1 MNHTF
6 SFVDFL
12 PFIDICVNDKQTEMP
27 LCRFLHCLY
36 FLLLDESHI
45 SQHFEPVLS
54 LFPLASLDLHNFHV
68 GVPMNPKV
76 MAQL

>member
-1 MNHTF
+1 
-6 SFVDFL
+6 
-12 PFIDICVNDKQTEMP
+12 
-27 LCRFLHCLY
+27 LY